1 MSDAELAFD
10 ALRLESMRTHVA
22 VVKCEPANGLLE
34 IGVHVE
40 LAHGTAASC
49 RTSAWAFSPTTP
61 MSRVCF
67 RPTRRSDSS
76 V

>member
-1 MSDAELAFD
+1 MSDAELALD

-40 LAHGTAASC
+40 LAHEHGGVVSDV
-49 RTSAWAFSPTTP
+49 SVGFLPQP
-61 MSRVCF
+61 
-67 RPTRRSDSS
+67 RP
-76 V
+76 